1 MLTLCRPL
9 CSFCCCAI
17 SVVILIF
24 FFLFFV
30 HHTCINKFKSPLF
43 FSFMHFIIQDNIS
56 DKPCHLLSHDKLT
69 VRTVF
74 LQTPSNYSRTSL
86 IRSLSY
92 DFLVPMFTIENTKKW
107 HNTVTLLFYVLI
119 CSWKA
124 QSFTTNVQH
133 ITKLRLYDTL
143 HPMWTRKGMRHARS
157 RAVDTSHSSFP
168 TVLAGPCCIKM
179 PPCTQLPL
187 PIPANLFTGCCTS
200 HSQLYIIAISTFT
213 YLFESA
219 CGVVLLKAFCML
231 LKGNTSIAS
240 PYPAAGGI
248 KWASCFALPALY
260 FGGAH

>member
-1 MLTLCRPL
+1 
-9 CSFCCCAI
+9 
-17 SVVILIF
+17 
-24 FFLFFV
+24 
-30 HHTCINKFKSPLF
+30 
-43 FSFMHFIIQDNIS
+43 MHFIIQDNIS
-56 DKPCHLLSHDKLT
+56 DKSCHLLSHDKLT

-92 DFLVPMFTIENTKKW
+92 DFLVPMFTIENTKKKW

-119 CSWKA
+119 RSWKA

-168 TVLAGPCCIKM
+168 TVLVGPCCIKM

-187 PIPANLFTGCCTS
+187 PILANLFTGCCTS